1 MTNMNDFF
9 ELASWQKKQATLLYQ
24 FSSLDYLKQ
33 MQVVL
38 KQMISYAE
46 NMLDEATAQNR
57 DLYLTSERWGTRE
70 TSENWA
76 RNARPFLKA
85 FQLTTAR
92 QIAERSMSCF
102 NITGLNQFEHG
113 ISEYSMNWATDDEE
127 EQFKRNVADLSRHAR
142 RIDSTLDKFSSS
154 SGWDDFDFTHE
165 WGLLQSPSQKIPK
178 FNVRTDVIART
189 NDIPLRTG
197 VYVSATDPH
206 ASLQFAWHGGKM
218 GKILLG
224 NTFNSLGLA
233 ALASVGRAN
242 LWTNDDAMLAFV
254 LANISDPLLTEDSF
268 YKDSM
273 TPELAPSLVAR
284 NAFTAV
290 DTSWFYVE
298 LVNGVFEEI
307 DG

>member
-1 MTNMNDFF
+1 MNDFF
-9 ELASWQKKQATLLYQ
+9 ELTSWQKKQATLLYQ

-142 RIDSTLDKFSSS
+142 RINSTLDKFSSS
-154 SGWDDFDFTHE
+154 SRWDDFNFTHE
-165 WGLLQSPSQKIPK
+165 WGLLQSPFQKIPK

-254 LANISDPLLTEDSF
+254 LANRSDSLLTEDSF

-307 DG
+307 DE